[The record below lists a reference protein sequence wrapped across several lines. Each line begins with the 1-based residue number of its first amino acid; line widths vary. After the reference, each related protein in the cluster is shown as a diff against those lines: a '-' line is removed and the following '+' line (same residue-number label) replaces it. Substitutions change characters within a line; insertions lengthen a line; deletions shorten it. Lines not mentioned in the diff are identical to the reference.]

1 MNRKW
6 KQRPSV
12 GKGKERRK
20 GRGWGAAPISSAPD
34 RSGRPGGFPRV
45 PPGAAAPA
53 SPSAG
58 LGARRVRPPATAQSG
73 ERGVRRTPSSGRRTP
88 LPQPAPHP
96 APRGPARARTFLPG
110 IRPAQPR
117 PSAAGPPILNPP
129 RPLLC
134 LLLGPDP
141 SSPQAICHRVVW
153 ASFPTPERAPGV
165 T

>member
-1 MNRKW
+1 MW
-6 KQRPSV
+6 
-12 GKGKERRK
+12 EK
-20 GRGWGAAPISSAPD
+20 GRSGEKGEAGAPPPFPQLQT
-34 RSGRPGGFPRV
+34 GLGGPVAFSRV

-58 LGARRVRPPATAQSG
+58 LGARRIRPPATAQSG

-117 PSAAGPPILNPP
+117 PSAAGPPILKPP

-165 T
+165 A

>member
-6 KQRPSV
+6 KQRPFV

-34 RSGRPGGFPRV
+34 RSGRPGGFFQGTSWGCCSSVALRRPR
-45 PPGAAAPA
+45 GATY
-53 SPSAG
+53 STAG
-58 LGARRVRPPATAQSG
+58 HSR

-117 PSAAGPPILNPP
+117 PSAAGPRILNPP

-134 LLLGPDP
+134 LLLEPDP